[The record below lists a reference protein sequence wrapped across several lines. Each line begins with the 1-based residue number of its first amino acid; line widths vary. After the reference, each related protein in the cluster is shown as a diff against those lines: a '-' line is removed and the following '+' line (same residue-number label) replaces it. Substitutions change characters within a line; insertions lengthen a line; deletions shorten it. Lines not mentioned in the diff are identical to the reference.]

1 MYCRLRIVH
10 VCACCQMC
18 RLDMWLDMGSWV
30 DTCNSI
36 IPHNRKQLMLQ
47 HDGEVFVT
55 VIDTN

>member
-1 MYCRLRIVH
+1 MYCRLEIVH
-10 VCACCQMC
+10 VRARCQLC
-18 RLDMWLDMGSWV
+18 RLDRWLDMGSWA

-36 IPHNRKQLMLQ
+36 IHHNRKQPMLQ